1 MSMTV
6 CWLITVSEW
15 VSPNNWET
23 YLDSIY
29 LDEAKSL
36 ERVRIIVDENGG
48 TNNPEWLETINAHK
62 GSPNSWRWWNSD
74 RNFIVCAERV
84 PIGKPCIRFM
94 RSPDGSAMAESIRLW
109 DETVDVTT
117 EAGD

>member
-1 MSMTV
+1 
-6 CWLITVSEW
+6 
-15 VSPNNWET
+15 
-23 YLDSIY
+23 LDSIY